1 MKKFRSFA
9 TSLTTA
15 TFIIV
20 GISGVM
26 LFFNMKSLGAK
37 LIHEYI
43 GLAMM
48 AVCVMH
54 IVANFGSFKGYLR
67 GIKFAS
73 IALIVALCVGA
84 GVMINLNDKS
94 GGKPPIKEIAK
105 ALSAK
110 TPAQICEFT
119 NRDCAK
125 IDALIAQ
132 KNANKNASLKEIS
145 AQTQLS
151 ETKLLNAI
159 FKSEK

>member
-1 MKKFRSFA
+1 
-9 TSLTTA
+9 
-15 TFIIV
+15 
-20 GISGVM
+20 
-26 LFFNMKSLGAK
+26 
-37 LIHEYI
+37 
-43 GLAMM
+43 
-48 AVCVMH
+48 MH

-67 GIKFAS
+67 GVKFAS
-73 IALIVALCVGA
+73 IVLIVALCVGA

>member
-20 GISGVM
+20 GVSGVM

-73 IALIVALCVGA
+73 IVLIVALCVGD

-132 KNANKNASLKEIS
+132 KNANKNASLK
-145 AQTQLS
+145 LS
-151 ETKLLNAI
+151 LAKQS
-159 FKSEK
+159 F

>member
-54 IVANFGSFKGYLR
+54 IVANFGSFKG
-67 GIKFAS
+67 
-73 IALIVALCVGA
+73 
-84 GVMINLNDKS
+84 
-94 GGKPPIKEIAK
+94 
-105 ALSAK
+105 
-110 TPAQICEFT
+110 
-119 NRDCAK
+119 
-125 IDALIAQ
+125 
-132 KNANKNASLKEIS
+132 
-145 AQTQLS
+145 
-151 ETKLLNAI
+151 
-159 FKSEK
+159 